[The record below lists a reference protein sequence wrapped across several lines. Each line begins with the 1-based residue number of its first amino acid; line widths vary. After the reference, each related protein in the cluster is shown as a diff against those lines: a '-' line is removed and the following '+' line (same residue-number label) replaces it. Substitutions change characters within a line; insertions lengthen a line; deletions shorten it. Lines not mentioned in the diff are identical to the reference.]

1 MGKMLKY
8 LLLYNTNTKDTKK
21 ISKSKSLTFY
31 SRLLVDQVSE
41 RLGMR
46 IYVIGL
52 KFQTVAKT
60 MLYRFLL
67 DTRDFVPT
75 GTSIWRY
82 KHQSEKF
89 DCFDFLIKTL
99 LVTTH
104 AYPAILVRN
113 FWFELFQKH
122 YGSACRYI

>member
-8 LLLYNTNTKDTKK
+8 LLLYNTNTKDIKK

-75 GTSIWRY
+75 GTSI
-82 KHQSEKF
+82 
-89 DCFDFLIKTL
+89 
-99 LVTTH
+99 
-104 AYPAILVRN
+104 
-113 FWFELFQKH
+113 
-122 YGSACRYI
+122 